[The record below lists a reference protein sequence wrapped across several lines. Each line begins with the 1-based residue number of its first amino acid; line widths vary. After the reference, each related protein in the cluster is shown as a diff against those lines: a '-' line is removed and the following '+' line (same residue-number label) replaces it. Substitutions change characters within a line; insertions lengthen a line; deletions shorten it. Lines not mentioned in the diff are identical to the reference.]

1 MPKLRLFTEPLGTT
15 NGLEGVVSGLE
26 VVPLGVPT
34 REVVPVLG
42 LGEAVP
48 LIEVALPPC
57 VVVPEL
63 PEIGGTLLGALGR
76 PGVTVVSIVEGES
89 GGKGVAVKGLGVTGF
104 LLLGIWLIV
113 VERVF
118 CC

>member
-1 MPKLRLFTEPLGTT
+1 MPKLRLVAPPGTSK
-15 NGLEGVVSGLE
+15 GLEGVANGLE

-34 REVVPVLG
+34 GEVVPVLR
-42 LGEAVP
+42 LG
-48 LIEVALPPC
+48 EVALPPC
-57 VVVPEL
+57 VVVPGL

-89 GGKGVAVKGLGVTGF
+89 GGKGVVVKGLGATGF

-113 VERVF
+113 VERGLF
-118 CC
+118 C